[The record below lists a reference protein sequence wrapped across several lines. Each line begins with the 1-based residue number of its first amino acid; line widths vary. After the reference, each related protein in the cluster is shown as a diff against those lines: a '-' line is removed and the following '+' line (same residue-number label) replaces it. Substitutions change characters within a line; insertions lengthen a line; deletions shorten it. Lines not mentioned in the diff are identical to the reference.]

1 MLRYAPLPGRV
12 AVKKLFDEEGI
23 ESEIE
28 AYQPLVAGATA
39 PETLTSLACDLR

>member
-1 MLRYAPLPGRV
+1 MPRYAPLPGRV

-28 AYQPLVAGATA
+28 AYQPLVPGAIA
-39 PETLTSLACDLR
+39 PETLASLACDLR